1 LSICVGSFAFAG
13 GTTANADS
21 VRIVSDEP
29 VAGTGTVTVNA
40 TVEPNETVN
49 FQIADTD
56 GVVSAT
62 ASVTEGGPQ
71 DLSPTPG
78 YVEAELD
85 LSTLFEETPATGS
98 GTVYVAT
105 GNDRDPATGSFE
117 AKRGLVIDS
126 TKPFVSV
133 QSGASASQG
142 DQIKLVYTAT
152 DEPQAPTSIT
162 LEVLDANG
170 DVYRTFGGLAAGE
183 DEQTQFVLSNF
194 STGTYDLRITAVDA
208 AGHTTTDTLVD
219 GLVVSE
225 GSGGEN
231 SVQAIAVASEQP
243 VDGRDDILVNASV
256 STAGETAS
264 FVVEDVNGTRS
275 ATKTVTDGG
284 PADLAPERGLVTAA
298 LDPNTLFATTP
309 DSGVGTL
316 YAGGGFGFNVSEQGF
331 EKKTAVTIDS
341 EAPGVSVVAGDSV
354 KQGATALITY
364 DVTSDLQNVESIEL
378 TFTGPD
384 GTVYQPDVQLQT
396 GVDNGVQ
403 VDIPADRP
411 VATYDVT
418 VTAVDSVGYVGSD
431 TLVDGLNVTEF
442 DGKATDFEVQS
453 SDPIAGD
460 GTLTVTNDMS
470 VSGENV
476 TYRVVDASGTASA
489 TRTVTDGGPA
499 DAEPEPG
506 KVRTTLDLS
515 ELYTE
520 APATGTALVY
530 VAAGE
535 SINVSAQA
543 FDAKK
548 QFTLDSTAPTAT
560 VESGAVG
567 TEGDKVKI
575 GYTASDEPQGLASIS
590 LELVGENGTVYE
602 VPGDFQAGTG
612 NEAQFDIRAE
622 WEPGTYDIRLV
633 VVDEV
638 GYWTTDV
645 LVDGFV
651 VR

>member
-208 AGHTTTDTLVD
+208 AGYTTTDTLVD

-284 PADLAPERGLVTAA
+284 PADENPQRGTVTTT
-298 LDPNTLFATTP
+298 LDMTELFASTP
-309 DSGVGTL
+309 ASGYGLL
-316 YAGGGFGFNVSEQGF
+316 YAGGGFGFSVAEQGF
-331 EKKTAVTIDS
+331 ETKEQIAIDAD
-341 EAPGVSVVAGDSV
+341 APGVAVVEGDTV

-364 DVTSDLQNVESIEL
+364 DVTSELQNLESIDL
-378 TFTGPD
+378 AFVAAD
-384 GTVYQPDVQLQT
+384 GTVYETTADLQT
-396 GVDNGVQ
+396 GTDNGAQ
-403 VDIPADRP
+403 VEIPVDRP
-411 VATYDVT
+411 VGTYDVR
-418 VTAVDSVGYVGSD
+418 VTAVDSVGNVGSD
-431 TLVDGLNVTEF
+431 TLVDGLTVTDF

-453 SDPIAGD
+453 SDPVAGN
-460 GTLTVTNDMS
+460 GTLTVSNDMT
-470 VSGENV
+470 VPGENV
-476 TYRVVDASGTASA
+476 TYRVVDADGTVSA
-489 TRTVTDGGPA
+489 AVTVADNGPA
-499 DAEPEPG
+499 DENPEAG
-506 KVRTTLDLS
+506 TVRTTLDLTD
-515 ELYTE
+515 LYTE
-520 APATGTALVY
+520 TPTTGTAVVY
-530 VAAGE
+530 VGAGE
-535 SINVSAQA
+535 GFGVAEQTY
-543 FDAKK
+543 DAKK
-548 QFTLDSTAPTAT
+548 QFTLDATAPTVA
-560 VESGAVG
+560 VESGATGTAGDQVTVG
-567 TEGDKVKI
+567 YSATD
-575 GYTASDEPQGLASIS
+575 DPQGLASITMT
-590 LELVGENGTVYE
+590 LVGPDGTTYT
-602 VPGDFQAGTG
+602 VPGDLQSGTNNEVQFEVPAGW
-612 NEAQFDIRAE
+612 A
-622 WEPGTYDIRLV
+622 PGTYDV
-633 VVDEV
+633 HVTATDEA
-638 GYWTTDV
+638 GYSSSDT